1 MTGSF
6 AAKALSLVITILVF
20 VDVRRSSP
28 PKPAGRLLIIFFE
41 KNAERQCRS
50 HTFACFCRA
59 FAHVDLHRVVL
70 LLVAFAQYGY
80 KELTSEC

>member
-1 MTGSF
+1 MF
-6 AAKALSLVITILVF
+6 AAKPRRET
-20 VDVRRSSP
+20 VDY
-28 PKPAGRLLIIFFE
+28 FFE
-41 KNAERQCRS
+41 KNAELQCRS

-80 KELTSEC
+80 KEFTSEC